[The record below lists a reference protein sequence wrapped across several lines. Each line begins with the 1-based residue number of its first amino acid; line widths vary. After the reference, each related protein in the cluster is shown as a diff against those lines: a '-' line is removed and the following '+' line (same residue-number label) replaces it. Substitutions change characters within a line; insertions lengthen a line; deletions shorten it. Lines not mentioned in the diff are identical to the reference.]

1 MFKNG
6 TKLNKLANMKIMDP
20 HGQNFTNWKHWKYGE
35 NGQKLKVWTKLDKI
49 GQFDFK
55 LKIRIKSKNGQKWN
69 FDKKLKVWTK
79 LDKIENMEKIGQYWT
94 KIKIEQN

>member
-55 LKIRIKSKNGQKWN
+55 LKIRIKSKNGQKW
-69 FDKKLKVWTK
+69 KYG
-79 LDKIENMEKIGQYWT
+79 KIGQYWT
-94 KIKIEQN
+94 KIKIEQY